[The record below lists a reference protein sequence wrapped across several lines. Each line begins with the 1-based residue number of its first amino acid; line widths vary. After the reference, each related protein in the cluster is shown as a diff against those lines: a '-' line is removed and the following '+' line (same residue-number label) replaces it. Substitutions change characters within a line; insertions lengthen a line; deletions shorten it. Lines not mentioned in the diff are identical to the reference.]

1 MPRRYGSGN
10 GCSVPVL
17 SAPSALQAEGG
28 AALVDGGNNLGMPA
42 FRLATDHLIREARA
56 RGLAAVGVAK
66 VDHTGRIGAFVKRG
80 AARRVRW

>member
-1 MPRRYGSGN
+1 MQRAGPER
-10 GCSVPVL
+10 PVG
-17 SAPSALQAEGG
+17 AAGRGG